1 MAFRFRRRRGLRVNL
16 SKSGA
21 STSVGRRRYTDQQP
35 ASRRFAGALLV
46 LFVIGLVVAAMVF
59 FG

>member
-1 MAFRFRRRRGLRVNL
+1 MARVACDRRRPTSAYAVGMGFRF
-16 SKSGA
+16 
-21 STSVGRRRYTDQQP
+21 RRRYTDQQP
-35 ASRRFAGALLV
+35 ASRRSAVALLV